1 MFTGIIEELGKVI
14 SRTPADGYDNL
25 KIAARNVLS
34 DLEPGHSIAING
46 VCLTVAEMGKES
58 FSALVI
64 PETLS
69 CSNLGALRAGS
80 VVNLE
85 RALAADG
92 RIHGHIMQGH
102 VETQGSVIEIVVATG
117 EVRIT
122 IAIDDEW
129 MRYCIPKG
137 SIALDGISLTIA
149 DMDNRS
155 ITVALI
161 PFTLE
166 HTTLGNKEVG
176 DAINVE
182 TDLFARYIDRFI
194 EHEAE
199 ESQWGLDME
208 KLHSM
213 GFGES

>member
-14 SRTPADGYDNL
+14 SRTQGDGYDKL
-25 KIAARNVLS
+25 KIAAQNVMS
-34 DLEPGHSIAING
+34 DLKPGHSIAING
-46 VCLTVAEMGKES
+46 VCLTVMEIGDES
-58 FSALVI
+58 FSAQVI

-69 CSNLGALRAGS
+69 RSNLGALKAGS

-85 RALAADG
+85 RAMAANG
-92 RIHGHIMQGH
+92 RFHGHIMQGH
-102 VETQGSVIEIVVATG
+102 VETLGSVVDIIVVTG

-149 DMDNRS
+149 DMDSRS

-166 HTTLGNKEVG
+166 HTTLGHKEVG

-194 EHEAE
+194 EYEADE
-199 ESQWGLDME
+199 AQWGLNMA